1 MHNNCNSI
9 SFNKS
14 KKFTYLMYI
23 KVKNFKEIKSSHD
36 ILKIFK
42 YFYIS
47 QTIFLK
53 LSIKSEKS

>member
-1 MHNNCNSI
+1 
-9 SFNKS
+9 
-14 KKFTYLMYI
+14 MYI
-23 KVKNFKEIKSSHD
+23 KIKNFNEIKSSHD